1 MYNKTVLS
9 NGIRIVTEEM
19 PGVRSVAF
27 GVWIGTGSHYEDASE
42 AGISH
47 LIEHLLFKGTQKRTA
62 KEIAEAIESVGG
74 QLNAFTSKEYTCYYA
89 RVLDEHLPLAIDVLA
104 DMFFSSL
111 FTPEDIERE
120 KRVVQEEIRMYE
132 DSPDEIIHDIFA
144 QTIWDGHP
152 LGRPV
157 IGTRD
162 SVAALSR
169 EKIISFYQKHYR
181 PANLVLALAGN
192 IKHER
197 AVSLLEPLFAQG
209 TPREAVEYSTTPP
222 QPRAVFK
229 HFYKPLEQV
238 QLCMGVPALSQK
250 DERIYALQILNSL
263 LGGGASS
270 RLFQKIREERALVY
284 SIYSYYTAFRDTG
297 LFVIYAATSPDN
309 FDDVLELSWQE
320 IRRIAEDG
328 ISPEELTRSKEQI
341 KGSILLASENVIHRM
356 HRLGKSDLIYNR
368 LITTEEILEKV
379 FRVNRTEI
387 QELAQELLD
396 PGRFTATV
404 LGNLDA
410 ERISLPWAKEF

>member
-9 NGIRIVTEEM
+9 NGVRIVSEEM

-27 GVWIGTGSHYEDASE
+27 GIWIGTGSHYEDDTE

-47 LIEHLLFKGTQKRTA
+47 LIEHLLFKGTEKRTA

-74 QLNAFTSKEYTCYYA
+74 HLNAFTSKEYTCYYA
-89 RVLDEHLPLAIDVLA
+89 RVLDEHLPIAIDVLA

-120 KRVVQEEIRMYE
+120 KKVVQEEIRMYE
-132 DSPDEIIHDIFA
+132 DSPDEIIHDLFT

-169 EKIISFYQKHYR
+169 EKITSFYQKHYR

-192 IKHER
+192 IKHEK
-197 AVSLLEPLFAQG
+197 ALSLLEPLFA
-209 TPREAVEYSTTPP
+209 EATSKKAPEYHTTPP
-222 QPRAVFK
+222 QPRAIFK

-238 QLCMGVPALSQK
+238 QLCLGVPGLSQK
-250 DERIYALQILNSL
+250 DEQIYALQILNNI

-284 SIYSYYTAFRDTG
+284 SIYSYYTAYRDTG
-297 LFVIYAATSPDN
+297 LFAIYAATNPDN
-309 FDDVLELSWQE
+309 FHDVLQLSWQE
-320 IRRIAEDG
+320 VRKIAKEG
-328 ISPEELTRSKEQI
+328 ISPEELNRSKEQI
-341 KGSILLASENVIHRM
+341 KGSILLASENVTHRM
-356 HRLGKSDLIYNR
+356 HRLGKSELIYNR
-368 LITTEEILEKV
+368 LIPTEEVLEKV
-379 FRVNRTEI
+379 ALASCE
-387 QELAQELLD
+387 ELQRLALELLD
-396 PGRFTATV
+396 SSRFTGTV
-404 LGNLDA
+404 LGNLDTD
-410 ERISLPWAKEF
+410 RVFLPWAMGF